1 VNTLRGSSLALAA
14 CLTLSVAPDASAWGP
29 DGHRIVWQIAFRLL
43 DAPRQQEVIRLTA
56 KYRRPQNG
64 SGFSFFSEG
73 CVFPDEAR
81 QKARDNVPGWD
92 KFDPFDAWHFLNVP
106 RTTHLVA
113 DSHCNN
119 NCALTGITR
128 HADLL
133 RTSKTDEDRAE
144 ALFFLGHWVGDIHQP
159 LHVSYSDDRGGN
171 NITPIHGGFYESA
184 HMHGVWDSGIIAK
197 LVGPNGWRLF
207 ADRAART
214 ITSRERHVDREPAG
228 CVGAGVTQPD
238 HATGCASLQLAPR
251 VGHADLRSVPQERTL
266 AQTYQ
271 EEFQGRVAQRLQ
283 PAGAA
288 RELLRRQLVLDP
300 RSQCRA
306 GFRHLFQR
314 RLRRTGDDVAFRR
327 EPRAVAWTVPCALPV
342 IPRDGAAFVGARCR
356 AQHQR
361 AFLVAVAA
369 IFNCCGQR
377 PRPAS
382 LD

>member
-1 VNTLRGSSLALAA
+1 MIAIRWSSLALAA

-29 DGHRIVWQIAFRLL
+29 DGHRIVCQIAFRLL

-56 KYRRPQNG
+56 KYHRPQNG

-113 DSHCNN
+113 DSHCND
-119 NCALTGITR
+119 NCALTGIAR

-144 ALFFLGHWVGDIHQP
+144 ALFFLGHWVGDVHQP

-171 NITPIHGGFYESA
+171 SIMPIHGGFYEST

-197 LVGPNGWRLF
+197 LIVPNGWRLF
-207 ADRAART
+207 ADRLARE
-214 ITSRERHVDREPAG
+214 ITPAQNDTWI
-228 CVGAGVTQPD
+228 ASPSLAWAQESYNLITQP
-238 HATGCASLQLAPR
+238 ATQYCSWRLISGMQTCAR
-251 VGHADLRSVPQERTL
+251 IPQERTL

-271 EEFQGRVAQRLQ
+271 DEFRDDVAQRLQ
-283 PAGAA
+283 QAGARLA
-288 RELLRRQLVLDP
+288 ELLRRQLVLP
-300 RSQCRA
+300 
-306 GFRHLFQR
+306 
-314 RLRRTGDDVAFRR
+314 
-327 EPRAVAWTVPCALPV
+327 
-342 IPRDGAAFVGARCR
+342 
-356 AQHQR
+356 
-361 AFLVAVAA
+361 
-369 IFNCCGQR
+369 
-377 PRPAS
+377 
-382 LD
+382 